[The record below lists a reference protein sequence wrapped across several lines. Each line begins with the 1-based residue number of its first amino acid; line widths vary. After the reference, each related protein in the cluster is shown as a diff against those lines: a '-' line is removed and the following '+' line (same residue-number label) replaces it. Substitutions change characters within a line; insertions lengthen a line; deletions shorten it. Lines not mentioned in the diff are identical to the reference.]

1 MYITYCISKFDL
13 LSLCTTS
20 LKSKIMVVNYA
31 EVWMSENKWGR
42 AIQIKQK
49 KKILL
54 TLMVSTEVS
63 NTMKNN
69 QHQEHK
75 PAYLF

>member
-1 MYITYCISKFDL
+1 
-13 LSLCTTS
+13 
-20 LKSKIMVVNYA
+20 MVVNYA